1 MCAKKYQTDFKA
13 IRTTHMLTISCVD
26 MKIRVN
32 KMRSDDHIKT
42 LKCGQRVDR
51 VSVNLKQKKVT
62 IAMV

>member
-1 MCAKKYQTDFKA
+1 MNEEKRNNQKLCKECAQKKYQTDFKA

-42 LKCGQRVDR
+42 L
-51 VSVNLKQKKVT
+51 
-62 IAMV
+62 